1 MAALIFDTETTGR
14 NEPQLIEA
22 AWLRVNDLRSLE
34 VEEQFVQ
41 RYRPEKKIEL
51 GAIAVHHILDED
63 LADCPPANTFHLP
76 SETEY
81 LVGHSIDFDWEVIG
95 RPEVKRICTYA
106 MSRRLWPEVDS
117 FSQSALLYHFS
128 KDRKKT
134 RENLKNAHSALAD
147 VKFCRV
153 ILNRVVLAV
162 RPASWE
168 ALWEFSERAR
178 IPETMP
184 FGKHKGVKICDLP
197 DDYRRWA
204 LNNLTDMDPYLRK
217 ALEGSV

>member
-1 MAALIFDTETTGR
+1 
-14 NEPQLIEA
+14 LIEA

-128 KDRKKT
+128 KDRKK
-134 RENLKNAHSALAD
+134 NAGKPQKCPLRAG
-147 VKFCRV
+147 RRQ
-153 ILNRVVLAV
+153 IL
-162 RPASWE
+162 SGD
-168 ALWEFSERAR
+168 SESRRTGRAAGQLGGS
-178 IPETMP
+178 M
-184 FGKHKGVKICDLP
+184 GVQRACT
-197 DDYRRWA
+197 
-204 LNNLTDMDPYLRK
+204 N
-217 ALEGSV
+217 S